1 MSDAL
6 DLTNRKEP
14 LLQAVQGGRSL
25 WDDARAR
32 LFRNKAA
39 VASMWVLAIM
49 VLIAIIVL
57 KRMQARTRSKTD
69 APDIIL
75 RQDEDDGD
83 QGR

>member
-1 MSDAL
+1 MDA
-6 DLTNRKEP
+6 
-14 LLQAVQGGRSL
+14 SL
-25 WDDARAR
+25 ITS
-32 LFRNKAA
+32 LEGI
-39 VASMWVLAIM
+39 LAIIM